1 MSPPSGRRKEG
12 SHPFGGTARSAK
24 GAPNGVI
31 GHPGGPGS
39 AGPESRRWT
48 AADGIHIDVR
58 GLAPP
63 GPLVAIVELIESI
76 GADVT
81 PVIVHHERDPVLL
94 YGELAERGWTV
105 ERVDSVPGEV
115 RLKLE
120 RAR

>member
-1 MSPPSGRRKEG
+1 MHARPNDSPAAADNP
-12 SHPFGGTARSAK
+12 
-24 GAPNGVI
+24 
-31 GHPGGPGS
+31 PG
-39 AGPESRRWT
+39 RRWT
-48 AADGIHIDVR
+48 DADGIHIDVR

-76 GADVT
+76 GGGTT

-94 YGELAERGWTV
+94 HGELAERGWTV
-105 ERVDSVPGEV
+105 ERIDGLPGEV